1 MQTHFKIILAEADE
15 QSRKHVKKIWIYV
28 MSAFSNMHSDP
39 AFSPA
44 NLISQCCLLIESACR
59 QTDALQFL
67 TKH

>member
-1 MQTHFKIILAEADE
+1 
-15 QSRKHVKKIWIYV
+15 